1 MIIRQN
7 GTNLRFNWFSSESD
21 FTDKLVVH
29 VDVDDPN
36 LLWESYERPCSL
48 KEFDGIIS
56 RSLWIDLLLLLSKLE
71 NSVKCLF
78 VKLSFSVLIWKLID
92 ELNWSNLESVNV
104 HEREGKFVDIDLLEA
119 RKLLPMITLSEAVL
133 WILIELSIFNGRVLD
148 NDGLLLLVHSDNKL
162 SWVREWW
169 YGFWFDKN
177 RWFELLILYKSEI

>member
-1 MIIRQN
+1 M
-7 GTNLRFNWFSSESD
+7 
-21 FTDKLVVH
+21 
-29 VDVDDPN
+29 
-36 LLWESYERPCSL
+36 
-48 KEFDGIIS
+48 
-56 RSLWIDLLLLLSKLE
+56 
-71 NSVKCLF
+71 
-78 VKLSFSVLIWKLID
+78 
-92 ELNWSNLESVNV
+92 NWSNLEPVNV

-148 NDGLLLLVHSDNKL
+148 NDWLLLLVHSDNKL